1 MKTNARVRL
10 LASTLLMGAGIFATP
25 GQAQVVPQDQAAE
38 QTNTDGTPVTSESS
52 QGDIVVTG
60 TLIRNPNLVS
70 SSPVA
75 VVGREE
81 LTLRQ
86 TNTAEEVLRQ
96 LPGAVP
102 GIGTAVNNGN
112 GGASFVNLRNLG
124 SNRNL
129 VLIDGK
135 RIATAGLSGQTDLNN
150 IPLALLERMDV
161 LTGGASTSYGADAV
175 SGVVNFVTR
184 SDFSGVDA
192 SASQQ
197 ISQRGDGNYFR
208 ADVTIGANF
217 DDGRGNAVFSVGYQ
231 EADPIYQGDRRY
243 SSNTISSTTG
253 SAAAG
258 SPTSVPT
265 SLGLDGQSD
274 LLQVN
279 PGSNLLVAPYQ
290 DFNFSPYNIFF
301 TPFKRYNMYG
311 AAHYDV
317 SDTVTVYTRGLFS
330 KNRVSTIIAPSGIFG
345 ESLTIPGNNP
355 YLPTGIRSQL
365 CAAAGITDAAA
376 CAANA
381 AIPMPEVYRRTVELG
396 PRVSEFETTLFDY
409 TAGVRLNL
417 TKSLN
422 LDVYGSYGESQ
433 NTQTQSGY
441 VLRSRV
447 QQALNADNTTTCTVT
462 TNGCVPLNLFGQAGS
477 ITPQQA
483 AFLNGQS
490 TITTKTQL
498 SQVHALLN
506 GDFGFASPAASTPIS
521 FAVGAEYRDYGAQR
535 IPDAYALVPGE
546 LGGAGGAVLP
556 VNGGF
561 NVTEFFG
568 EVIAPLVEDKPFF
581 RNLTIEGGIRQS
593 RYKID
598 ATGNPSF
605 NATTWKAGGSW
616 EPIADFKVR
625 GNYQR
630 AVRAPNISELFA
642 PVSTYLVNLTV
653 DPCAGAAPTSNAN
666 LAAICLAQGAP
677 AAVIGS
683 IANPASGQPNAT
695 GGGNPNIRPEVAD
708 TFTVG
713 AILTPRTLVEGL
725 TISVDYFNI
734 KINQAITEATPADIL
749 SACFG
754 NITAASA
761 TSTACT
767 SIRRSTTT
775 GRLSGSSATVA
786 GLPQP
791 LTNAGRIATDGIDL
805 TDDYRRDLGFAKLNL
820 NFQGTWTNSN
830 TFQASPSSVVRE
842 CVGYYSAN
850 CLTIQPKFAWNQRT
864 TLTFGDVDLSLL
876 WRHIDAVRYEPGLT
890 PLFSGTITGNTP
902 IAGQVWN
909 FNRIKAYN
917 YLDLGTRIRATE
929 NFELSILVTNL
940 LDKQPPIVGSNAG
953 STSFNSGNTYPS
965 TYDTVGRGFRVQGRV
980 HF

>member
-10 LASTLLMGAGIFATP
+10 MASTLLMGAGFFAAP
-25 GQAQVVPQDQAAE
+25 GQAQVLQQDQAVE
-38 QTNTDGTPVTSESS
+38 QTNADGSPVTAETS

-81 LTLRQ
+81 IQLRQ

-102 GIGTAVNNGN
+102 GIGSAVNNGN
-112 GGASFVNLRNLG
+112 GGASYVNLRNLG
-124 SNRNL
+124 ENRNL
-129 VLIDGK
+129 VLLDGK
-135 RIATAGLSGQTDLNN
+135 RIAPSGTAGQTDLNN
-150 IPLALLERMDV
+150 IPLALLERTDI
-161 LTGGASTSYGADAV
+161 LTGGASTTYGADAV
-175 SGVVNFVTR
+175 SGVVNFITR
-184 SDFSGVDA
+184 SDFAGLDA

-208 ADVTIGANF
+208 ADLTIGANF

-231 EADPIYQGDRRY
+231 EADPIYQGDRPY

-253 SAAAG
+253 RAAGG
-258 SPTSVPT
+258 SPTSAPT
-265 SLGLDGQSD
+265 SLAIAGQSG

-279 PGSNLLVAPYQ
+279 PAGTALVAPYQ

-317 SDTVTVYTRGLFS
+317 SDTVTVYTRGMFS

-345 ESLTIPGNNP
+345 EALTVPGNNP
-355 YLPTGIRSQL
+355 YLPAGIRDQL
-365 CAAAGITDAAA
+365 CTAAGIALGTT
-376 CAANA
+376 CNTNA
-381 AIPMPEVYRRTVELG
+381 AIPMPEVYRRSVELG
-396 PRVSEFETTLFDY
+396 PRISEYQTTLFDY
-409 TAGVRLNL
+409 TAGVRLNV
-417 TKSLN
+417 TKSIG
-422 LDVYGSYGESQ
+422 LDVYGAYGESE
-433 NTQTQSGY
+433 NVQTQSGY

-447 QQALNADNTTTCTVT
+447 QQALNASNTTTCTNT
-462 TNGCVPLNLFGQAGS
+462 ANGCVPLNLFGPVGS
-477 ITPQQA
+477 ISSAQA

-490 TITTKTQL
+490 TVTNKTQL
-498 SQVHALLN
+498 SQVHAVLN
-506 GDFGFASPAASTPIS
+506 GDFGFASPAASNPIG
-521 FAVGAEYRDYGAQR
+521 FAAGAEYRDYRAQR

-556 VNGGF
+556 INGAF

-568 EVIAPLVEDKPFF
+568 EIIAPLVEDKPFF
-581 RNLTIEGGIRQS
+581 NKLTIEGGIRQS
-593 RYKID
+593 RYNIQ
-598 ATGNPSF
+598 AAGNPSF

-616 EPIADFKVR
+616 EPVADLKLR

-630 AVRAPNISELFA
+630 AVRAPNIFELFA

-653 DPCAGAAPTSNAN
+653 DPCAGTAPTSNAN

-683 IANPASGQPNAT
+683 IQSPASGQPNAT
-695 GGGNPNIRPEVAD
+695 GGGNPNIRPEIAD

-734 KINQAITEATPADIL
+734 KVNNAITEATPADIL
-749 SACFG
+749 AACFG

-761 TSTACT
+761 SSTACT

-791 LTNAGRIATDGIDL
+791 LTNLGRLATDGIDL
-805 TDDYRRDLGFAKLNL
+805 GVDYRRDLGFGRLNL
-820 NFQGTWTNSN
+820 NFQGTWTNSR
-830 TFQASPSSVVRE
+830 TFRASPTSVTRE

-850 CLTIQPKFAWNQRT
+850 CLSIQPKFSWNQRT

-876 WRHIDAVRYEPGLT
+876 WRHIDPVRYEPGLT
-890 PLFSGTITGNTP
+890 PLFSGTITGTTP
-902 IAGQVWN
+902 VAGQNWN
-909 FNRIKAYN
+909 FNRIKTYD
-917 YLDLGTRIRATE
+917 YFDLGARIRATD
-929 NFELSILVTNL
+929 NFEFTILVTNL
-940 LDKQPPIVGSNAG
+940 LDRQPPIVGSNAG

-965 TYDTVGRGFRVQGRV
+965 TYDTTGRAFRIGGRV

>member
-1 MKTNARVRL
+1 MRL
-10 LASTLLMGAGIFATP
+10 LASTLLMGAGFVAAP
-25 GQAQVVPQDQAAE
+25 GQAQVIAQDQAVE
-38 QTNTDGTPVTSESS
+38 QTNADGSPVTNETS

-102 GIGTAVNNGN
+102 GIGSAVNNGN

-129 VLIDGK
+129 VLLDGK
-135 RIATAGLSGQTDLNN
+135 RIAPSGPAGQTDLNN
-150 IPLALLERMDV
+150 IPLALLERTDI
-161 LTGGASTSYGADAV
+161 LTGGASTTYGADAV
-175 SGVVNFVTR
+175 SGVVNFITR
-184 SDFSGVDA
+184 SDFAGVDA

-208 ADVTIGANF
+208 ADLTIGANF

-231 EADPIYQGDRRY
+231 EADPIYQGARPY

-253 SAAAG
+253 RAAGG

-265 SLGLDGQSD
+265 TISVAGAGR
-274 LLQVN
+274 LQVN
-279 PGSNLLVAPYQ
+279 STGTALVAPYQ

-345 ESLTIPGNNP
+345 ERLTVPGNNP
-355 YLPTGIRSQL
+355 YLPAGIRDQL
-365 CAAAGITDAAA
+365 CSAAGIAPGTA
-376 CAANA
+376 CNTNT
-381 AIPMPEVYRRTVELG
+381 AIPMPEVYRRTVEVG
-396 PRVSEFETTLFDY
+396 PRVSEYQTTLFDY
-409 TAGVRLNL
+409 TAGVRLNI
-417 TKSLN
+417 TKSIG
-422 LDVYGSYGESQ
+422 LDVYGAYGESE
-433 NTQTQSGY
+433 NVQTQSGY
-441 VLRSRV
+441 VLKSRV
-447 QQALNADNTTTCTVT
+447 QQALNATNTTTCNDTS
-462 TNGCVPLNLFGQAGS
+462 NGCVPLNLFGPAGS
-477 ITPQQA
+477 ISAAQA
-483 AFLNGQS
+483 GFLNGQS
-490 TITTKTQL
+490 TVTNKTQL
-498 SQVHALLN
+498 SQVHAVLN
-506 GDFGFASPAASTPIS
+506 GDFGFASPAASTPIG
-521 FAVGAEYRDYGAQR
+521 FAAGAEYRDYRAQR
-535 IPDAYALVPGE
+535 IPDAYALIPGE

-556 VNGGF
+556 LNGGY
-561 NVTEFFG
+561 NVREFFG
-568 EVIAPLVEDKPFF
+568 EIIAPLVEDKPFF
-581 RNLTIEGGIRQS
+581 RALTVEGGIRQS
-593 RYKID
+593 HYQVQAAGSPKFD
-598 ATGNPSF
+598 
-605 NATTWKAGGSW
+605 ATTWKAGGTW
-616 EPIADFKVR
+616 EPVADLKIR

-630 AVRAPNISELFA
+630 AVRAPNIGELFD

-653 DPCAGAAPTSNAN
+653 DPCAGNAPLNNAN
-666 LAAICLAQGAP
+666 LAAVCVAQGAP
-677 AAVIGS
+677 ASLVAAGGIP
-683 IANPASGQPNAT
+683 NPASGQPNAT

-708 TFTVG
+708 TYTIGV
-713 AILTPRTLVEGL
+713 ILTPRTLVEGL

-734 KINQAITEATPADIL
+734 KVNQAITAATPADIL
-749 SACFG
+749 AACFG

-767 SIRRSTTT
+767 SIRRSTAT
-775 GRLSGSSATVA
+775 GALSGSSAVVA

-791 LTNAGRIATDGIDL
+791 LTNSGRIATDGIDL
-805 TDDYRRDLGFAKLNL
+805 NADYRRDLGFAKLNL

-830 TFQASPSSVVRE
+830 TFQASGTSVVRE

-876 WRHIDAVRYEPGLT
+876 WRHIDTVRYEPGLT

-902 IAGQVWN
+902 IAGQNWN

-917 YLDLGTRIRATE
+917 YLDLGTRIRAGE
-929 NFELSILVTNL
+929 NFEFTVLVTNL

-953 STSFNSGNTYPS
+953 STSYNSGNTYPS
-965 TYDTVGRGFRVQGRV
+965 TYDAVGRAFRIGGRV

>member
-10 LASTLLMGAGIFATP
+10 LASTLLMGAGFVATSA
-25 GQAQVVPQDQAAE
+25 QAQVIAQDQAVE
-38 QTNTDGTPVTSESS
+38 QTNADGSPVTTETS

-102 GIGTAVNNGN
+102 SIGTAVNNGN

-129 VLIDGK
+129 VLLDGK
-135 RIATAGLSGQTDLNN
+135 RIATAGLDGQTDLNN

-184 SDFSGVDA
+184 SDFAGVDA
-192 SASQQ
+192 TASQQ

-208 ADVTIGANF
+208 ADLTIGANF

-231 EADPIYQGDRRY
+231 EADPIYQGDRPY
-243 SSNTISSTTG
+243 ASSTISSTTG
-253 SAAAG
+253 RAAGG
-258 SPTSVPT
+258 SPTSVPA
-265 SLGLDGQSD
+265 SFALAGQSG

-311 AAHYDV
+311 SAHYDV

-345 ESLTIPGNNP
+345 ESLTIPGSNP
-355 YLPTGIRSQL
+355 YLPAGIRDQL
-365 CAAAGITDAAA
+365 CSAAGIALGAT
-376 CAANA
+376 CNSNT

-396 PRVSEFETTLFDY
+396 PRVSEYETTLFDY
-409 TAGVRLNL
+409 TAGIRLNL
-417 TKSLN
+417 TKSMN

-447 QQALNADNTTTCTVT
+447 QQALNATNTTTCTVT

-477 ITPQQA
+477 ISPGQA

-581 RNLTIEGGIRQS
+581 RNLTVEGGIRQS

-598 ATGNPSF
+598 AAGNPSF

-616 EPIADFKVR
+616 EPIADFKLR

-630 AVRAPNISELFA
+630 AVRAPNIGELFA

-653 DPCAGAAPTSNAN
+653 DPCAGTAPTANAN
-666 LAAICLAQGAP
+666 LRAICLAQGAP
-677 AAVIGS
+677 AAVIGTIQS
-683 IANPASGQPNAT
+683 PASGQPNAT

-734 KINQAITEATPADIL
+734 KINQAITAATPADIL
-749 SACFG
+749 AACFG
-754 NITAASA
+754 NVTAASA

-767 SIRRSTTT
+767 SIRRSATT
-775 GRLSGSSATVA
+775 GRLSGSSATVG

-791 LTNAGRIATDGIDL
+791 LTNLGRIATDGIDL
-805 TDDYRRDLGFAKLNL
+805 GVDYRRDLGFAKLNL

-876 WRHIDAVRYEPGLT
+876 WRHIDTVRYEPGLT
-890 PLFSGTITGNTP
+890 PLFSGAITGNTP
-902 IAGQVWN
+902 IAGQNWN

-917 YLDLGTRIRATE
+917 YLDLGTRIRAAE
-929 NFELSILVTNL
+929 NFEFTILVTNL

-953 STSFNSGNTYPS
+953 STSYNSGNTYSS
-965 TYDTVGRGFRVQGRV
+965 TYDAVGRGFRVGARV

>member
-1 MKTNARVRL
+1 MKTHARVRL
-10 LASTLLMGAGIFATP
+10 LASTLLMGAGFVAAP
-25 GQAQVVPQDQAAE
+25 GHAQVVPQDPAVT
-38 QTNTDGTPVTSESS
+38 QTNQDGTPASAETS

-75 VVGREE
+75 IVGREE

-102 GIGTAVNNGN
+102 SIGTAVNNGN

-129 VLIDGK
+129 VLVDGK
-135 RIATAGLSGQTDLNN
+135 RIATAGLGGQTDLNN
-150 IPLALLERMDV
+150 IPLALVERMDV

-184 SDFSGVDA
+184 SDFAGVDA

-208 ADVTIGANF
+208 ADLTIGANF

-231 EADPIYQGDRRY
+231 EADPIYQGDRPY
-243 SSNTISSTTG
+243 SSSTISSTTG
-253 SAAAG
+253 RAAGG

-265 SLGLDGQSD
+265 SFALAGQSG
-274 LLQVN
+274 LLQLN
-279 PGSNLLVAPYQ
+279 PGNTQLVAPYQ

-345 ESLTIPGNNP
+345 EALTVPGNNP
-355 YLPTGIRSQL
+355 YLPAGVRDQL
-365 CAAAGITDAAA
+365 CSAAGIALGTT
-376 CAANA
+376 CNTNA

-417 TKSLN
+417 TKTLN
-422 LDVYGSYGESQ
+422 LDVYGAYGESQ

-447 QQALNADNTTTCTVT
+447 QQALNANNTTTCTVT

-477 ITPQQA
+477 ISPQQA

-498 SQVHALLN
+498 SQVHALLS
-506 GDFGFASPAASTPIS
+506 GDFGFASPAATTPIS
-521 FAVGAEYRDYGAQR
+521 FAAGAEYRDYGAQR

-581 RNLTIEGGIRQS
+581 RSLTVEGGIRQS
-593 RYKID
+593 RYKIE
-598 ATGNPSF
+598 AAGNPSF

-616 EPIADFKVR
+616 EPIADFKIR

-630 AVRAPNISELFA
+630 AVRAPNITELFD

-653 DPCAGAAPTSNAN
+653 DPCAGTAPTANAN
-666 LAAICLAQGAP
+666 LRAVCVAQGAP
-677 AAVIGS
+677 AAVIGT
-683 IANPASGQPNAT
+683 IQNPASGQPNAT

-708 TFTVG
+708 TFTAGV
-713 AILTPRTLVEGL
+713 ILTPRTLVEGL
-725 TISVDYFNI
+725 TVTVDYFNI
-734 KINQAITEATPADIL
+734 KINQAITAATPADIL
-749 SACFG
+749 AACFG
-754 NITAASA
+754 NVTAASA

-791 LTNAGRIATDGIDL
+791 LTNLGRLATDGIDL
-805 TDDYRRDLGFAKLNL
+805 TADYRRDLGFAKLNL
-820 NFQGTWTNSN
+820 NFQGTWTNSQ
-830 TFQASPSSVVRE
+830 TFRASPSSVTRE

-876 WRHIDAVRYEPGLT
+876 WRHIDTVRYEPGLT
-890 PLFSGTITGNTP
+890 PLFSGVITGTTP
-902 IAGQVWN
+902 VAGQNWN

-917 YLDLGTRIRATE
+917 YFDLGTRIRAAE
-929 NFELSILVTNL
+929 NFEVTILVTNL

-965 TYDTVGRGFRVQGRV
+965 TYDAVGRSFRIGGRI

>member
-10 LASTLLMGAGIFATP
+10 LASTLLMGAGVFAAP
-25 GQAQVVPQDQAAE
+25 GQAQVIAQDQAVE
-38 QTNTDGTPVTSESS
+38 QTNSDGTPVTTESS

-102 GIGTAVNNGN
+102 SIGTAVNNGN

-135 RIATAGLSGQTDLNN
+135 RIATAGLGGQTDLNN

-208 ADVTIGANF
+208 ADLTLGANF

-231 EADPIYQGDRRY
+231 EADPIYQGDRPY
-243 SSNTISSTTG
+243 ASSTISSTTG
-253 SAAAG
+253 RAAGG

-265 SLGLDGQSD
+265 SLAIAGQSG

-279 PGSNLLVAPYQ
+279 PSSNLLVTPYQ

-345 ESLTIPGNNP
+345 EALTVPGNNP
-355 YLPTGIRSQL
+355 YLPAGIRDQL
-365 CAAAGITDAAA
+365 CTAAGIALGTT
-376 CAANA
+376 CNTSA

-417 TKSLN
+417 TKSMS
-422 LDVYGSYGESQ
+422 LDVYGAYGESQ

-441 VLRSRV
+441 V
-447 QQALNADNTTTCTVT
+447 QQALKADNTTTCAVT

-477 ITPQQA
+477 ISPQQA

-498 SQVHALLN
+498 SQVHALLS
-506 GDFGFASPAASTPIS
+506 GDFGFASPAASTPVS
-521 FAVGAEYRDYGAQR
+521 FAAGAEYRDYGAQR

-581 RNLTIEGGIRQS
+581 RSLTVEGGIRQS

-616 EPIADFKVR
+616 EPIADLKLR

-630 AVRAPNISELFA
+630 AVRAPNISELFD

-653 DPCAGAAPTSNAN
+653 DPCAGTAPTANAN
-666 LAAICLAQGAP
+666 LRAICLAQGAP
-677 AAVIGS
+677 AAVIGTIQS
-683 IANPASGQPNAT
+683 PASGQPNAT

-734 KINQAITEATPADIL
+734 KINQAITAATPADIL

-791 LTNAGRIATDGIDL
+791 LTNLGRIATDGIDL
-805 TDDYRRDLGFAKLNL
+805 GVDYRRDLGFAKLNL

-864 TLTFGDVDLSLL
+864 TLSFGDVDLSLL
-876 WRHIDAVRYEPGLT
+876 WRHIDTVRYEPGLT
-890 PLFSGTITGNTP
+890 PLFSGVITGTTP
-902 IAGQVWN
+902 IAGQNWN

-917 YLDLGTRIRATE
+917 YLDLGARIRATE
-929 NFELSILVTNL
+929 NFELSLLVTNL

-953 STSFNSGNTYPS
+953 STSYNSGNTYPS
-965 TYDTVGRGFRVQGRV
+965 TYDAVGRGFRVQGRV

>member
-10 LASTLLMGAGIFATP
+10 LASTLLMGAGFVATSA
-25 GQAQVVPQDQAAE
+25 QAQVIAQDQAVE
-38 QTNTDGTPVTSESS
+38 QTNADGSPVTTETS

-102 GIGTAVNNGN
+102 SIGTAVNNGN

-129 VLIDGK
+129 VLLDGK
-135 RIATAGLSGQTDLNN
+135 RIATAGLAGQTDLNN

-161 LTGGASTSYGADAV
+161 LTGGASTTYGADAV

-184 SDFSGVDA
+184 SDFAGVDA

-208 ADVTIGANF
+208 ADLTIGANF

-231 EADPIYQGDRRY
+231 EADPIYQGDRPY
-243 SSNTISSTTG
+243 ASSTISSTTG
-253 SAAAG
+253 RAAGG
-258 SPTSVPT
+258 SPTSVPASFGLAGQSALLQIDPNNT
-265 SLGLDGQSD
+265 SL
-274 LLQVN
+274 V
-279 PGSNLLVAPYQ
+279 PAYQ

-311 AAHYDV
+311 AGHYDV
-317 SDTVTVYTRGLFS
+317 SDTVTLYTRGLFS
-330 KNRVSTIIAPSGIFG
+330 KNRVSTIIAPSGIFA
-345 ESLTIPGNNP
+345 ESLTVPGNNP
-355 YLPTGIRSQL
+355 YLPAGIRDQFCS
-365 CAAAGITDAAA
+365 AAGIALGTA
-376 CAANA
+376 CNTNA
-381 AIPMPEVYRRTVELG
+381 AIPMPEVYRRTVEVG
-396 PRVSEFETTLFDY
+396 PRISEYQTTLFDY
-409 TAGVRLNL
+409 TAGIRLNM
-417 TKSLN
+417 TKSLV
-422 LDVYGSYGESQ
+422 LDVYGSYGESE
-433 NTQTQSGY
+433 NVQTQSGY
-441 VLRSRV
+441 VLKSRV
-447 QQALNADNTTTCTVT
+447 QQALNATNTTSCLNTA
-462 TNGCVPLNLFGQAGS
+462 NGCVPLNLFGQAGS
-477 ITPQQA
+477 ISAAQA
-483 AFLNGQS
+483 GFLNGQS
-490 TITTKTQL
+490 TVTNKTQL
-498 SQVHALLN
+498 SQAHALLS
-506 GDFGFASPAASTPIS
+506 GDFGFTSPAASTPIS
-521 FAVGAEYRDYGAQR
+521 FAAGAEYRDYRAQR

-568 EVIAPLVEDKPFF
+568 EIIAPLVEDKPFF
-581 RNLTIEGGIRQS
+581 QSLTVEGGIRQS

-598 ATGNPSF
+598 AAGNPSF

-616 EPIADFKVR
+616 EPITDLKLR

-630 AVRAPNISELFA
+630 AVRAPNVSELFD

-653 DPCAGAAPTSNAN
+653 DPCAGAGPTTNAN
-666 LAAICLAQGAP
+666 LRAICVAQGAP

-683 IANPASGQPNAT
+683 ILSPASGQPNAT

-734 KINQAITEATPADIL
+734 KVNQAITAATPADIL
-749 SACFG
+749 AACFG

-767 SIRRSTTT
+767 SIRRSTAT
-775 GRLSGSSATVA
+775 GRLSGSTATVA

-791 LTNAGRIATDGIDL
+791 LTNLGRIATDGIDL
-805 TDDYRRDLGFAKLNL
+805 GVDYRRDLGFAKLNL

-876 WRHIDAVRYEPGLT
+876 WRHIDTVRYEPGLT
-890 PLFSGTITGNTP
+890 PLFSGAITGNTP
-902 IAGQVWN
+902 IAGQNWN

-917 YLDLGTRIRATE
+917 YLDLGTRIRAAE
-929 NFELSILVTNL
+929 NFEFTILVTNL

-953 STSFNSGNTYPS
+953 STSYNSGNTYPS
-965 TYDTVGRGFRVQGRV
+965 TYDAVGRGFRVGARV

>member
-10 LASTLLMGAGIFATP
+10 LASTLLMGAGFVAAP
-25 GQAQVVPQDQAAE
+25 GQAQVIAQDQAVE
-38 QTNTDGTPVTSESS
+38 QTNSDGTPVTAESS
-52 QGDIVVTG
+52 QGDIVITG

-102 GIGTAVNNGN
+102 SIGTAVNNGN

-135 RIATAGLSGQTDLNN
+135 RIATAGLGGQTDLNN

-208 ADVTIGANF
+208 ADLTIGANF

-231 EADPIYQGDRRY
+231 EADPIYQGDRPY
-243 SSNTISSTTG
+243 SSSTISSTTG
-253 SAAAG
+253 RAAGG

-265 SLGLDGQSD
+265 SLAIAGQSG

-279 PGSNLLVAPYQ
+279 PGSNLLVTPYQ

-311 AAHYDV
+311 SAHYDV

-345 ESLTIPGNNP
+345 EALTIPGNNP
-355 YLPTGIRSQL
+355 YLPAGIRDQL
-365 CAAAGITDAAA
+365 CSAAGIALGAT
-376 CAANA
+376 CNSST
-381 AIPMPEVYRRTVELG
+381 AIPLPEVYRRTVELG
-396 PRVSEFETTLFDY
+396 PRISEYETTLFDY

-417 TKSLN
+417 TKSMS

-441 VLRSRV
+441 VLKSRV
-447 QQALNADNTTTCTVT
+447 QQALNATNTTTCTVT

-477 ITPQQA
+477 ISPEQA

-521 FAVGAEYRDYGAQR
+521 FAAGAEYRDYGAQR

-546 LGGAGGAVLP
+546 LGGAGGPVLP

-581 RNLTIEGGIRQS
+581 RSLTVEGGIRQS

-616 EPIADFKVR
+616 EPIADFKLR

-653 DPCAGAAPTSNAN
+653 DPCAGTAPSSNAN

-683 IANPASGQPNAT
+683 IQNPASGQPNAT

-749 SACFG
+749 AACFG

-791 LTNAGRIATDGIDL
+791 LTNLGRIATDGIDL
-805 TDDYRRDLGFAKLNL
+805 GVDYRRDLGFAKLNL

-830 TFQASPSSVVRE
+830 TFQASPNSVARE

-876 WRHIDAVRYEPGLT
+876 WRHIDTVRYEPGLT
-890 PLFSGTITGNTP
+890 PLFSGVITGNTS
-902 IAGQVWN
+902 IAGQNWN

-917 YLDLGTRIRATE
+917 YLDLGTRIRAAE
-929 NFELSILVTNL
+929 NFEFTILVTNL

-953 STSFNSGNTYPS
+953 STSYNSGNTYPS
-965 TYDTVGRGFRVQGRV
+965 TYDAVGRGFRIGGRI